1 MAMAHEEHP
10 MRTISMQ
17 VSEIAQVTRDMA
29 RAALVA
35 AGDNPN
41 EAIANLLASG
51 PAGVSAIA
59 ELTLPESELAEF
71 GGVTRAQAREFL
83 ELAGNDLRTAKEM
96 LLAELIRDSSPPRQL
111 SALQRTSGGGQEC
124 KICLDTIDT
133 ADGEFGGIMLRGCE
147 HSFHRTCVAMY
158 CKAEMDGG
166 KTRLMCPLPECRRE
180 LAQRE
185 TRAIIGTENF
195 AKLDRLALEEAVMAD
210 PTLHLCA
217 SPDCTFV
224 ASWAGP
230 DDGLPRVVCPK
241 CDTVRCLMCGRKWHG
256 LEVSCAEASAAVPAA
271 AAEALTMAYLKR
283 TNVRRCAR
291 CGNGVVKSAGCNKM
305 KCRCDYRFC
314 YECGAENCTTAEG
327 VNCGCTPAAHGYI
340 DNVLGRGDFSGLAPA
355 ARPAHPS

>member
-1 MAMAHEEHP
+1 MPGHVQVQCPSKGVGEARVGASVSVSVRVSVHAGSFLRFAMLVICLRVQLYMH
-10 MRTISMQ
+10 
-17 VSEIAQVTRDMA
+17 
-29 RAALVA
+29 LVA
-35 AGDNPN
+35 T
-41 EAIANLLASG
+41 SC
-51 PAGVSAIA
+51 
-59 ELTLPESELAEF
+59 
-71 GGVTRAQAREFL
+71 AR
-83 ELAGNDLRTAKEM
+83 
-96 LLAELIRDSSPPRQL
+96 SVCL
-111 SALQRTSGGGQEC
+111 SR
-124 KICLDTIDT
+124 
-133 ADGEFGGIMLRGCE
+133 FGGIMLRGCE